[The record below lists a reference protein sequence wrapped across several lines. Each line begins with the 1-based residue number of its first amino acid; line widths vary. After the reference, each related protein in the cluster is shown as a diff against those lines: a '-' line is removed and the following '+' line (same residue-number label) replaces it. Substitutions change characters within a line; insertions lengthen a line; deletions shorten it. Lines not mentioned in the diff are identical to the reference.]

1 VVAKVRRLTG
11 QKKVGH
17 AGTLDPLATGVLLVC
32 LGNATRLLEY
42 LVGGQKQYRAIIRFG
57 ITTDTLDAEGQILT
71 QQDPSALSEAQIR
84 AVLPQFIGT
93 IQQIPP
99 IFSAIKQDGQ
109 SIHKRARRGEEVIVT
124 PRPVTIASL
133 TWVEWQPPDLTL
145 DVVCSAG
152 TYIRSLARDIG
163 EAVEVGAHL
172 GGLIRLASGSWSLE
186 HAVTLEQLAADWSP
200 HLISLDHVV
209 SHLPRTDL
217 DETNATH
224 VQHGRTIMLD
234 PSQIIA
240 SPDGLPS
247 IAAPLRAYRDG
258 ELLAILL
265 LTDPEQNL
273 WKPHKVFAGL

>member
-93 IQQIPP
+93 IQQTPP

-109 SIHKRARRGEEVIVT
+109 SIHKRARRGEEVIVM
-124 PRPVTIASL
+124 PRPVTIQSL
-133 TWVEWQPPDLTL
+133 TWVDWQPPNLTL

-152 TYIRSLARDIG
+152 TYIRSLARDLG
-163 EAVEVGAHL
+163 EAVGVGAHL
-172 GGLIRLASGSWSLE
+172 GGLIRLASGQWSVE
-186 HAVTLEQLAADWSP
+186 HAVTLEQLATDWQP
-200 HLISLDHVV
+200 HLISLDQVV

-217 DETNATH
+217 DETNTAH
-224 VQHGRTIMLD
+224 VQHGRTITLD
-234 PSQIIA
+234 PSQIID
-240 SPDGLPS
+240 SPDGSPS

-273 WKPHKVFAGL
+273 WKPHKVFVGL